1 MDHLKSSHAQQLKE
15 VEGLVQEKDSRIS
28 ELLMHLR
35 KLRGE
40 VGTNQNSPDLSPSLS
55 LKPPG
60 SVKRTA
66 SVSVQTSMLPDYA
79 QQGSFEGQGG
89 GERGG
94 GGTPAILPL
103 GDEGINEPGLLMNGG
118 DSAAMKSLG
127 PAEEVRERVR
137 VRERERER
145 ERDVCLFLKVQCY
158 RYLVESEN
166 YNSCTWI

>member
-40 VGTNQNSPDLSPSLS
+40 VGTNQNSTDLPPSLS

-79 QQGSFEGQGG
+79 QQGNFEGQGG
-89 GERGG
+89 GGGGGGG

-127 PAEEVRERVR
+127 PAEEVREGRLLEVFIS
-137 VRERERER
+137 
-145 ERDVCLFLKVQCY
+145 CLN
-158 RYLVESEN
+158 ESPVLGV
-166 YNSCTWI
+166 

>member
-1 MDHLKSSHAQQLKE
+1 MKSSHAQQLKE

-35 KLRGE
+35 KLSGE
-40 VGTNQNSPDLSPSLS
+40 VGTNQNSSDIPPSLS

-89 GERGG
+89 G

-103 GDEGINEPGLLMNGG
+103 GDEGVSESGVLMNGG

-127 PAEEVRERVR
+127 QAEE

-145 ERDVCLFLKVQCY
+145 CS
-158 RYLVESEN
+158 LVVF
-166 YNSCTWI
+166 I

>member
-1 MDHLKSSHAQQLKE
+1 MKSSHAQQLKE
-15 VEGLVQEKDSRIS
+15 VEGLVEEKDSRIS

-40 VGTNQNSPDLSPSLS
+40 VGTNQNSSDRPPSLS

-66 SVSVQTSMLPDYA
+66 SVSVQTTMLPDYA
-79 QQGSFEGQGG
+79 QQGSFEGA
-89 GERGG
+89 

-103 GDEGINEPGLLMNGG
+103 GDEGLNEPGLLMNGG

-127 PAEEVRERVR
+127 PAEEVRGHS
-137 VRERERER
+137 
-145 ERDVCLFLKVQCY
+145 Y
-158 RYLVESEN
+158 Y
-166 YNSCTWI
+166 I

>member
-40 VGTNQNSPDLSPSLS
+40 VGTNQNSPELPPSLS

-66 SVSVQTSMLPDYA
+66 SVAVQTSMLPDYA
-79 QQGSFEGQGG
+79 QQGNFEGQGEGESG
-89 GERGG
+89 GTPA
-94 GGTPAILPL
+94 TPAILPL
-103 GDEGINEPGLLMNGG
+103 GDERINDPGLRMNGG

-127 PAEEVRERVR
+127 PAEEVRENVHQPRM
-137 VRERERER
+137 RERSIAS
-145 ERDVCLFLKVQCY
+145 
-158 RYLVESEN
+158 ESMTLCRN
-166 YNSCTWI
+166 NFTL

>member
-40 VGTNQNSPDLSPSLS
+40 VGTNQNSSELPPSLS

-79 QQGSFEGQGG
+79 QQGSFEGG
-89 GERGG
+89 GG

-103 GDEGINEPGLLMNGG
+103 GEEGVNEPGVLMNGG

-127 PAEEVRERVR
+127 PAEEVRG
-137 VRERERER
+137 RERERER
-145 ERDVCLFLKVQCY
+145 ER
-158 RYLVESEN
+158 EIGSGP
-166 YNSCTWI
+166 

>member
-15 VEGLVQEKDSRIS
+15 VDGLVQEKDSRIS

-40 VGTNQNSPDLSPSLS
+40 VGTNQNSSELPPSLS

-79 QQGSFEGQGG
+79 QQGSFEGGG
-89 GERGG
+89 GGGG

-103 GDEGINEPGLLMNGG
+103 GDEGVNEPGALMNGG

-127 PAEEVRERVR
+127 PAEEVRG
-137 VRERERER
+137 REREIG
-145 ERDVCLFLKVQCY
+145 
-158 RYLVESEN
+158 SGP
-166 YNSCTWI
+166 

>member
-15 VEGLVQEKDSRIS
+15 VDGLVQEKDSRIS

-40 VGTNQNSPDLSPSLS
+40 VGTNPNSADLPPSLS

-89 GERGG
+89 GGA
-94 GGTPAILPL
+94 PAILPL
-103 GDEGINEPGLLMNGG
+103 GDEGLNEPGLHMNGG

-127 PAEEVRERVR
+127 PTEEVRG
-137 VRERERER
+137 REM
-145 ERDVCLFLKVQCY
+145 
-158 RYLVESEN
+158 
-166 YNSCTWI
+166 T

>member
-15 VEGLVQEKDSRIS
+15 VEGLVEEKDSRIS

-40 VGTNQNSPDLSPSLS
+40 VGTNQNSPELPPSLS

-66 SVSVQTSMLPDYA
+66 SVAVQTSMLPDYA
-79 QQGSFEGQGG
+79 QQGNFEGQGEE
-89 GERGG
+89 GEN

-103 GDEGINEPGLLMNGG
+103 GDEGINESGLRMNGG

-127 PAEEVRERVR
+127 PAEEVRERTILLKHH
-137 VRERERER
+137 
-145 ERDVCLFLKVQCY
+145 VCSFTM
-158 RYLVESEN
+158 S
-166 YNSCTWI
+166 

>member
-15 VEGLVQEKDSRIS
+15 VEGLVQERDSRIS

-40 VGTNQNSPDLSPSLS
+40 VGSNQNSSELPPSLS

-79 QQGSFEGQGG
+79 QQGSFEGGG
-89 GERGG
+89 GG

-103 GDEGINEPGLLMNGG
+103 GDEGVNEPGVLMNGG

-127 PAEEVRERVR
+127 PVEEVRE
-137 VRERERER
+137 
-145 ERDVCLFLKVQCY
+145 
-158 RYLVESEN
+158 
-166 YNSCTWI
+166 